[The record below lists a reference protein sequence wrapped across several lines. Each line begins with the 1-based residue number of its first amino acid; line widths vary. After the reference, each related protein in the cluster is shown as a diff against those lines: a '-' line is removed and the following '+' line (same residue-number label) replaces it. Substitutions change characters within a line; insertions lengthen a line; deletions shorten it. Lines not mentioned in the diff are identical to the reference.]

1 MNELIF
7 TEIIN
12 KFRDAK
18 DENGN
23 NLNMHY
29 LLIMQN
35 DDVYTHRFKKDD
47 SPSDIRSI
55 SKTVMTIISGIVMD
69 LSKQGIYPEF
79 NYETFV
85 YPILKKT
92 FELRNTENI
101 EKLKKIKVKHLL
113 NHTIGFDHMLMMRDD
128 IIKRDPFTYID
139 YILNEPVKYE
149 PGEYYLYSNAGFYLL
164 SVLLQEFI
172 NEDLEKFIDRYL
184 FSPLDIKVYEWEK
197 YGNYLA
203 GATRLWMLPQD
214 LLNIG
219 QVLLNNGIYDNKI
232 IISENQIKKM
242 LVSTHLTP
250 KLDTPG
256 ALYTRHSYASGI
268 WLSDNSIFFGHG
280 TDGQC
285 LVMIPEKNAIIITL
299 AQQNKVRELEDLVND
314 IITKYL

>member
-1 MNELIF
+1 MNKDIF
-7 TEIIN
+7 DEIVN
-12 KFRDAK
+12 MFRSTK
-18 DENGN
+18 DQNGK
-23 NLNMHY
+23 LLKMDY

-35 DDVYTHRFKKDD
+35 DQIFTQKFKKENT
-47 SPSDIRSI
+47 PSDIRSI
-55 SKTVMTIISGIVMD
+55 SKTVMTMVTGIVMD

-85 YPILKKT
+85 YPILKKI
-92 FELRNTENI
+92 FRLRNTENI
-101 EKLKKIKVKHLL
+101 EKLKKLKVKHLL
-113 NHTIGFDHMLMMRDD
+113 NHTIGFDHVLMMRDD
-128 IIKRDPFTYID
+128 IINRNPFTYVD
-139 YILNEPVKYE
+139 YILNEPIKYD

-164 SVLLQEFI
+164 SVILQEFLS
-172 NEDLEKFIDRYL
+172 EDLEKFIVRYL

-203 GATRLWMLPQD
+203 GATRLWLLPQD
-214 LLNIG
+214 LLKIG
-219 QVLLNNGIYDNKI
+219 QVLLTNGMYDNER

-242 LVSTHLTP
+242 LISTHLTP

-285 LVMIPEKNAIIITL
+285 LVMIPEKNAIIISL
-299 AQQNKVRELEDLVND
+299 ARQNKVRELEGLVNE